1 MSASF
6 LIDLAMTPNSD
17 DQEGAAGIF
26 RDTLS
31 QVVAGTCVIA
41 LGTCISM
48 WATLQV
54 LQQSITALVKSDTEQ
69 SQQIREL
76 SREVVDMR
84 VEFGVQRALVR
95 DMARRAG
102 MQ

>member
-6 LIDLAMTPNSD
+6 LPDLAMTPNSD
-17 DQEGAAGIF
+17 DQEGAVGIF

-31 QVVAGTCVIA
+31 QVVAGTCLVA

-54 LQQSITALVKSDTEQ
+54 LQQSITALVKNDTEQ
-69 SQQIREL
+69 TQQINKLRE
-76 SREVVDMR
+76 EVIDIR
-84 VEFGVQRALVR
+84 VELGVQRVR
-95 DMARRAG
+95 VSHMARRFDAP
-102 MQ
+102 

>member
-6 LIDLAMTPNSD
+6 LPDLAMTPNSD

-31 QVVAGTCVIA
+31 QVVAGTCLIA

-54 LQQSITALVKSDTEQ
+54 LQQTIRTIAESDTEQ
-69 SQQIREL
+69 TQIINEL
-76 SREVVDMR
+76 RKEVIDMR
-84 VEFGVQRALVR
+84 VEFGVQRGRVA
-95 DMARRAG
+95 DIARRVGAL
-102 MQ
+102 